1 MNIGIINDYLLEL
14 DDFDKSV
21 IKQRLERES
30 YEEFL
35 NKQLLYLD
43 CSRIYPSG
51 LRAMQTIGFPYMH
64 EMSIYTYVLS
74 MLDDEELRNLYTEKL
89 ITTHNNN
96 INYEKENPPV
106 WYDSKK
112 KNAWNKPKSKG
123 QPKEPKPSKA
133 TQKAAQK
140 VQKINMLSFKFKKQ

>member
-1 MNIGIINDYLLEL
+1 MNIDIINDYLLKL

-30 YEEFL
+30 YEEFFD
-35 NKQLLYLD
+35 KQLLYLD

-64 EMSIYTYVLS
+64 EMSIYTYVLG

-112 KNAWNKPKSKG
+112 KNARNKPKSKR